1 MALKASVVLDRVT
14 GRFTMYRLMII
25 VLGAIAA
32 TTVILSLIPNAI
44 AYSTGQLLATLVVCL
59 VATYVSNRLVA
70 LVFRVKPHGES
81 SIITALLIFFL
92 FFPTTD
98 STRLL
103 VLALICAIASASKY
117 LLAIRGRH
125 IFNPAAIAALL
136 IAFAQLSAAVWWVG
150 TPVLLA
156 PVAIGA
162 FVIVYRVRRF
172 ALVLTFI
179 AVALIISIVRLSV
192 GGMDVPLAAW
202 LALGSAPIVF
212 FGGFMLDEPLTMAPL
227 RYQQVTIAVIVAVI
241 MEVPFS
247 VGPLYNSPEL
257 ALVVGN
263 LIAFLF
269 GQRRSIPLDFVSAR
283 QLTPTTREFTF
294 APARRVSF
302 RPGQYME
309 LSLPHAKPDARG
321 VRRTFSVA
329 SAPGAP
335 TVAFGI
341 RVPEVASTFK
351 RSLGELQPG
360 TRLRGTSVGG
370 DFLLPRDTTVPLL
383 LVAGGIGITPF
394 ISQLAHITANGE
406 HRDIVVVYAVRDT
419 DELAYAS
426 ELESAGVPVL
436 VVAPTRPGYLPGGWE
451 YLGSGHLDATQL
463 ADRVPRLTARA
474 AYVSGPPSM
483 VTSLRRDLRALGLRH
498 VRSDYFSGY

>member
-192 GGMDVPLAAW
+192 GGMDVPL
-202 LALGSAPIVF
+202 
-212 FGGFMLDEPLTMAPL
+212 GFMLDEPLTMAPL

-463 ADRVPRLTARA
+463 ADRVPRLT
-474 AYVSGPPSM
+474 
-483 VTSLRRDLRALGLRH
+483 SLRRDLRALGLRH

>member
-1 MALKASVVLDRVT
+1 VKATLFLDRLT

-32 TTVILSLIPNAI
+32 ITVILSLIPNGI

-59 VATYVSNRLVA
+59 VATYLSNRLVA

-98 STRLL
+98 PNRLL

-117 LLAIRGRH
+117 VLAIRGRH
-125 IFNPAAIAALL
+125 IFNPAAIAALI

-150 TPVLLA
+150 TPVLLI
-156 PVAIGA
+156 PVAVGA
-162 FVIVYRVRRF
+162 FLVVYRVRRF
-172 ALVLTFI
+172 ALVVTFL
-179 AVALIISIVRLSV
+179 AVALAISIVRLSL
-192 GGMDVPLAAW
+192 GGADVPLAIW
-202 LALGSAPIVF
+202 LSLGSAPIIF
-212 FGGFMLDEPLTMAPL
+212 FGGFMLDEPLTMSPR
-227 RYQQVTIAVIVAVI
+227 RYQQVAIAVIVAVI

-247 VGPLYNSPEL
+247 LGPLYSSPEL
-257 ALVVGN
+257 ALIVGN
-263 LIAFLF
+263 LIAFFF
-269 GQRRSIPLDFVSAR
+269 GQRRSISLDFVSAR
-283 QLTPTTREFTF
+283 QLTPTTRELTF

-360 TRLRGTSVGG
+360 TRLRATSVGG

-394 ISQLAHITANGE
+394 ISQLAHLTASSE
-406 HRDIVVVYAVRDT
+406 HRDVVVVYAVRDT

-436 VVAPTRPGYLPGGWE
+436 VVAPSRPASLPDGWQ

-483 VTSLRRDLRALGLRH
+483 VTSLRRDLRALGLRR